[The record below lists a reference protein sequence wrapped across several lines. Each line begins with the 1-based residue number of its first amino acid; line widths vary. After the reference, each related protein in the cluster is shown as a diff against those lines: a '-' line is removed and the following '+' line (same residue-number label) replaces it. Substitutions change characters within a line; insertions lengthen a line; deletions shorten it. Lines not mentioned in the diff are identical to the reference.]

1 MPTRVI
7 HKTLD
12 ECLAPRQTM
21 EHGLFLTRKII
32 GSQQLSA
39 CDPFILA
46 DHVGPIRYGAG
57 EALGVPDHPHRGLV
71 VVTYVVEGGM
81 RHQDSLGHNGE
92 LLAGSVQ
99 WLTTGRG
106 LVHRELPNDSLL
118 ANGGTWEGFQLWVN
132 LPAKDKM
139 MCPEMQEVRPE
150 DVPEYIDEQ
159 HRFAVKVLVG
169 QYKELRSPIR
179 THTPVTLLDVRV
191 SAGGR
196 AVNHAALQDKMMCP
210 EMQEVRPEDVPEYID
225 EQHRFAVKVLVGQ
238 YKELRSPIRT
248 HTPVTLLDVRVSAGG
263 AFSLELAAG
272 HTCWLYVWRG
282 AGQLGHAEQRPV
294 TAGHVARLSDEGHAF
309 RAEADRDQEMRLLI
323 GSGVPLKESV
333 FKFGTFVMSS
343 VSEIEQALED
353 YRSGRLGQIT
363 VGGGPAQ
370 AAGSAALPGAA
381 RGLDLLNPFQGEIEQ
396 LAVAEGEAPAPGP
409 AALSD
414 PATAHL
420 TNGHRH

>member
-150 DVPEYIDEQ
+150 DVPE
-159 HRFAVKVLVG
+159 H
-169 QYKELRSPIR
+169 
-179 THTPVTLLDVRV
+179 
-191 SAGGR
+191 
-196 AVNHAALQDKMMCP
+196 
-210 EMQEVRPEDVPEYID
+210 ID